1 MASCSVPLTGFLA
14 KEVVVSTMA
23 IIYAVKEDVLG
34 NVMGAHY
41 TALSAYAFMFFIL
54 LYVPCLATVAVIKRE
69 TGSAK
74 WTIFSVVYPLV
85 VAYVL
90 TFIIYQVGSLLGF

>member
-1 MASCSVPLTGFLA
+1 
-14 KEVVVSTMA
+14 MA

-69 TGSAK
+69 TGSRNGR
-74 WTIFSVVYPLV
+74 FSQSF
-85 VAYVL
+85 
-90 TFIIYQVGSLLGF
+90 TRLLLRMY